1 MLHQNLKLLIQF
13 HFSSLHC
20 ENVKS
25 SPGLN
30 LLEGLELG
38 HWHEN
43 DDGLLSSSTVNL
55 LGCGDIEL
63 PKGGLQVAVDLEV
76 QQSLAD
82 LLLDLVGLLIV
93 RLDNFTTGQSHASEI
108 INDDVSVAG
117 DGIMENSV
125 LKDINTMLVITIS
138 LRCLHG
144 SGGAL
149 LGVFALIL
157 SKSLGPALGSPV
169 KNVLAVLVH
178 LELDNDDL
186 AGVDANVD
194 GGAIGLLS
202 LDPLDVDSELLPVAL
217 DDLAHLLT
225 LVVTSHHL

>member
-1 MLHQNLKLLIQF
+1 MSVGQQT
-13 HFSSLHC
+13 
-20 ENVKS
+20 
-25 SPGLN
+25 SPGLD
-30 LLEGLELG
+30 LLECLQLG
-38 HWHEN
+38 NRHE
-43 DDGLLSSSTVNL
+43 DDEAFLAFGAVNL
-55 LGCGDIEL
+55 LGGGDVEL
-63 PKGGLQVAVDLEV
+63 PQGSLEV
-76 QQSLAD
+76 TVHLEIQQSLAD

-178 LELDNDDL
+178 LELDNDNL

>member
-1 MLHQNLKLLIQF
+1 MSASAHG
-13 HFSSLHC
+13 
-20 ENVKS
+20 V
-25 SPGLN
+25 
-30 LLEGLELG
+30 
-38 HWHEN
+38 
-43 DDGLLSSSTVNL
+43 T
-55 LGCGDIEL
+55 
-63 PKGGLQVAVDLEV
+63 GGA
-76 QQSLAD
+76 
-82 LLLDLVGLLIV
+82 
-93 RLDNFTTGQSHASEI
+93 
-108 INDDVSVAG
+108 SVAG

-178 LELDNDDL
+178 LELDNHDL
-186 AGVDANVD
+186 AGVDAHID

-202 LDPLDVDSELLPVAL
+202 LNPLDEDSELLSVAL

-225 LVVTSHHL
+225 LVVSSSNLKLVTIK